1 MRTLRLGLL
10 LFAAALAW
18 PAAAAAAATAAEEPA
33 TATATSVRLYV
44 FNCGTL
50 SLEDVSAFGIGN
62 DETPVRQLFVPCYL
76 LEHHGADRVRRLL
89 FDAGL
94 PAAIAGQGPVSL
106 EPGVGM
112 HYARS
117 LQDQLTEL
125 DLTPADIDYLAFSHL
140 HFDHVGSANLFTAAM
155 HLIQHEEYQAGFVA
169 GDSEFY
175 EQALFAA
182 LADSPRQVL
191 YGDHDVFGDDSV
203 RLVSAPGHTPG
214 HQVLLVRLQDPGAVV
229 LSGDLYHFR
238 ESRRLRR
245 VPLFNADPEQTLAS
259 MDKVEALLQA
269 EDATLWIQHEQA
281 LADTLRMAPA
291 YYQ

>member
-1 MRTLRLGLL
+1 MRKLTLGVFL
-10 LFAAALAW
+10 AAAMAAAM
-18 PAAAAAAATAAEEPA
+18 AAAAEQPAADSAA
-33 TATATSVRLYV
+33 SIRLYV
-44 FNCGTL
+44 FDCGTL

-76 LEHHGADRVRRLL
+76 LEHRDADRVRRLL

-94 PAAIAGQGPVSL
+94 PAGIAGQGPVSP
-106 EPGVGM
+106 EPGLVM

-117 LQDQLTEL
+117 LQDQLAEL
-125 DLTPADIDYLAFSHL
+125 NLAPADIDYLAFSHL
-140 HFDHVGSANLFTAAM
+140 HFDHVGSANLFTEAV
-155 HLIQHEEYQAGFVA
+155 HLIQHEEYQAGFIA
-169 GDSEFY
+169 GHSEFY
-175 EQALFAA
+175 EQDLFAA

-191 YGDHDVFGDDSV
+191 HGDHDVFGDDSV

-214 HQVLLVRLQDPGAVV
+214 HQVLLVRLQDPGPVV

-245 VPLFNADPEQTLAS
+245 VPLFNSDAQQTLAS

-269 EDATLWIQHEQA
+269 ENATLWIQHDQA
-281 LADTLRMAPA
+281 LADTLNKAPA